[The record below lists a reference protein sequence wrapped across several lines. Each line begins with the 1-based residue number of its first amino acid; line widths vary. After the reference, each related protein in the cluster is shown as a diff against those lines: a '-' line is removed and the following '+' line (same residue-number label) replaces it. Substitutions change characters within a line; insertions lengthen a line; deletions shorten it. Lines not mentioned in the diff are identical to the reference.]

1 MASNGGS
8 RSEIGF
14 MRIRS
19 IVAVLLGVI
28 LIAGALFVAL
38 PSGGIL
44 AQTNTPTPQA
54 GPPQG
59 VPQIPMVV
67 TGEAVGV
74 PDGFKVVARIVKGI
88 AVYESEPGEVEDARY
103 FLTVGPPDARFIGE
117 EIVFFLEGVEANE
130 RLRHAPGVNQFN
142 FDLTFEEIP
151 VATLTPT
158 PVPVLPATFAG
169 SIVVAGQAV
178 TSDMELIVRV
188 GYYESPP
195 AAILDNGQFVNLVII
210 TEDEDLIGAPVEF
223 FLNGEASTP
232 PAIGVFEPGAR
243 RVVDLVFGE
252 VPPTETPLP
261 TNTPLPT
268 ATPEPTETPLPTN
281 TPLPPTATVVPPT
294 LVAGPPTATAVP
306 PTATPEPTAT
316 PAPTATPVPPPT
328 AVPEVVVAET
338 PEDEEEEG
346 GGICSSTS
354 GLPFEQ
360 SVANM
365 LMLFAPVVML
375 GGAKYVRGRRR
386 KDQII

>member
-1 MASNGGS
+1 MASYGGS
-8 RSEIGF
+8 RSGLGL
-14 MRIRS
+14 MRIRN
-19 IVAVLLGVI
+19 IVGGVLGVLLF
-28 LIAGALFVAL
+28 AGALFVVL
-38 PSGGIL
+38 PNGGLL

-59 VPQIPMVV
+59 IPQIPMVV
-67 TGEAVGV
+67 TGQAVGA
-74 PDGFKVVARIVKGI
+74 PDGFKIVARIVKGA
-88 AVYESEPGEVEDARY
+88 AVYESEPGEVEDGRY
-103 FLTVGPPDARFIGE
+103 FVTVGPPDSRFISE
-117 EIVFFLEGVEANE
+117 EIVFYLEGVEANE

-169 SIVVAGQAV
+169 TIVVAGQTV
-178 TSDMELIVRV
+178 TSDMVLIVRI
-188 GYYESPP
+188 GDYESPP
-195 AAILDNGQFVNLVII
+195 AAILENGEFVNLVII

-261 TNTPLPT
+261 TETPVPS
-268 ATPEPTETPLPTN
+268 ATPEPSVTPVPTETPV
-281 TPLPPTATVVPPT
+281 PPTATVVPPT

-316 PAPTATPVPPPT
+316 PVPTNTPVPPPT

-338 PEDEEEEG
+338 PDEEEEG
-346 GGICSSTS
+346 GDGACSSTA
-354 GLPFEQ
+354 GLPFGQ
-360 SVANM
+360 SAANM

-375 GGAKYVRGRRR
+375 GGVRYARGRRR
-386 KDQII
+386 QD

>member
-1 MASNGGS
+1 MASNGGN
-8 RSEIGF
+8 RSGLGL
-14 MRIRS
+14 MRIRN
-19 IVAVLLGVI
+19 IVAGLLGV
-28 LIAGALFVAL
+28 LLFAGALFVAL
-38 PSGGIL
+38 PSGGLL
-44 AQTNTPTPQA
+44 AQANTPTPQA

-59 VPQIPMVV
+59 IPQIPMVV
-67 TGEAVGV
+67 TGQAVGA
-74 PDGFKVVARIVKGI
+74 PDGFKIVARIVKGA
-88 AVYESEPGEVEDARY
+88 AVYESEPGEVEDERY
-103 FLTVGPPDARFIGE
+103 FVTVGPPDSRFISE
-117 EIVFFLEGVEANE
+117 EIVFLLEGTEANE

-169 SIVVAGQAV
+169 TIVVAGQAV
-178 TSDMELIVRV
+178 TSDMVLIVRI
-188 GYYESPP
+188 GDYESPP
-195 AAILDNGQFVNLVII
+195 AAILENGEFVNLVII

-252 VPPTETPLP
+252 VPPTETPVP
-261 TNTPLPT
+261 SSTPLPT
-268 ATPEPTETPLPTN
+268 ATPEPSATPLPTE
-281 TPLPPTATVVPPT
+281 TPVPPTATVVPPT

-316 PAPTATPVPPPT
+316 PVPTNTPVPPPT

-338 PEDEEEEG
+338 PDEEEEG
-346 GGICSSTS
+346 GDGACSSTS
-354 GLPFEQ
+354 GLPFGQ
-360 SVANM
+360 SAANM

-375 GGAKYVRGRRR
+375 GGVRYARGRRR
-386 KDQII
+386 QD

>member
-360 SVANM
+360 SAANM

-375 GGAKYVRGRRR
+375 GGAKYIRRRR
-386 KDQII
+386 KE

>member
-1 MASNGGS
+1 MASYGGS
-8 RSEIGF
+8 RSELGLVR
-14 MRIRS
+14 MRN
-19 IVAVLLGVI
+19 IVAGVLGVLLF
-28 LIAGALFVAL
+28 AGALFVAL

-88 AVYESEPGEVEDARY
+88 AVYESEPGEVEDERY
-103 FLTVGPPDARFIGE
+103 FVTVGPPDARFISE

-130 RLRHAPGVNQFN
+130 RLRHVPGVNQFN
-142 FDLTFEEIP
+142 FNLTFEEIP

-158 PVPVLPATFAG
+158 PVPVLPATYSG
-169 SIVVAGQAV
+169 TIVVAGQAV
-178 TSDMELIVRV
+178 TSDMVLLVRV
-188 GYYESPP
+188 GSYQSPP
-195 AAILDNGQFVNLVII
+195 AAILENGVFVNLVII

-268 ATPEPTETPLPTN
+268 ATPEPTETPLPTE
-281 TPLPPTATVVPPT
+281 TPVPPTATVVPPT

-316 PAPTATPVPPPT
+316 PVPTNTPVPPTATPVP
-328 AVPEVVVAET
+328 VVVET
-338 PEDEEEEG
+338 PDEEEEGGG

-360 SVANM
+360 SAANM
-365 LMLFAPVVML
+365 LVLFAPVVML
-375 GGAKYVRGRRR
+375 GGAKYVRRRR
-386 KDQII
+386 KE

>member
-1 MASNGGS
+1 MASYGGN
-8 RSEIGF
+8 RSELGL
-14 MRIRS
+14 MRMRN
-19 IVAVLLGVI
+19 IVAGLLGVL

-44 AQTNTPTPQA
+44 AQTNTPTPQV

-59 VPQIPMVV
+59 IPQIPMVV
-67 TGEAVGV
+67 TGEAVGA
-74 PDGFKVVARIVKGI
+74 PDGFKVVARIVKGA
-88 AVYESEPGEVEDARY
+88 AVYESEPGEVEDGRY
-103 FLTVGPPDARFIGE
+103 FLTVGPPDARFISE
-117 EIVFFLEGVEANE
+117 EIVFLLEGVEANE
-130 RLRHAPGVNQFN
+130 GLRHAPGVNQFN
-142 FDLTFEEIP
+142 FDLTFEDIP

-169 SIVVAGQAV
+169 TIVVAGQTV
-178 TSDMELIVRV
+178 TSDMELIVRI

-195 AAILDNGQFVNLVII
+195 AAILENGEFVNLVII
-210 TEDEDLIGAPVEF
+210 TEDEELIGAPVEF

-261 TNTPLPT
+261 TSTPLPT
-268 ATPEPTETPLPTN
+268 ATPEPTETPLPTE
-281 TPLPPTATVVPPT
+281 TPVPPTATVVPPT

-316 PAPTATPVPPPT
+316 PVPTNTPVPPPT

-338 PEDEEEEG
+338 PDEEEEG
-346 GGICSSTS
+346 GDGACSSTS
-354 GLPFEQ
+354 GLPFGQ
-360 SVANM
+360 SAANM
-365 LMLFAPVVML
+365 LLLFAPVVML
-375 GGAKYVRGRRR
+375 GGARYARGRRR
-386 KDQII
+386 QD

>member
-1 MASNGGS
+1 MLA
-8 RSEIGF
+8 
-14 MRIRS
+14 
-19 IVAVLLGVI
+19 
-28 LIAGALFVAL
+28 VAL
-38 PSGGIL
+38 LALPNGGIL
-44 AQTNTPTPQA
+44 AQTNTPTPGT
-54 GPPQG
+54 GPAVS

-67 TGEAVGV
+67 TGQAVGA
-74 PDGFKVVARIVKGI
+74 PDGFKVVARIVKGA
-88 AVYESEPGEVEDARY
+88 AVYESVPGEVEDEQY
-103 FLTVGPPDARFIGE
+103 FVTVGPPDARFISE
-117 EIVFFLEGVEANE
+117 EIVFYLEGVEANE

-169 SIVVAGQAV
+169 TIVVAGQAV
-178 TSDMELIVRV
+178 TSDMVLIVRI
-188 GYYESPP
+188 GDYESPP
-195 AAILDNGQFVNLVII
+195 AAILDNGEFVNLVII

-261 TNTPLPT
+261 TETPVPS
-268 ATPEPTETPLPTN
+268 ATPEPSATPVPTETPV
-281 TPLPPTATVVPPT
+281 PPTATVVPPT

-316 PAPTATPVPPPT
+316 PVPPTATPVPPPT

-338 PEDEEEEG
+338 PDEEEEEEG
-346 GGICSSTS
+346 GDGACSSTS
-354 GLPFEQ
+354 GLPFGQ
-360 SVANM
+360 SAANM
-365 LMLFAPVVML
+365 LLLFAPVVML
-375 GGAKYVRGRRR
+375 GGAKYIRRR
-386 KDQII
+386 RRNDQII